1 MEKKQRFVD
10 ASSGHVPLVIFF
22 HILLGSS
29 SSITYKI
36 AFAYAVIVFSL
47 DDHGNLN
54 DHGNPK
60 LNLILGNNC

>member
-10 ASSGHVPLVIFF
+10 ASSGHVPLVILF

-36 AFAYAVIVFSL
+36 AFAYAVIVFSYSRRSR
-47 DDHGNLN
+47 
-54 DHGNPK
+54 
-60 LNLILGNNC
+60 